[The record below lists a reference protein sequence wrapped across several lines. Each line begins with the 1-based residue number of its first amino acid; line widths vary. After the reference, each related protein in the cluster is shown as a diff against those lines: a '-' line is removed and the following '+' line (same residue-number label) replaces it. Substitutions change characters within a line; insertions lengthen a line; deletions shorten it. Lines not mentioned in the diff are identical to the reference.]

1 MGAKSTKRK
10 KKQEQNIDTMEQDRN
25 EPYYNVIGV
34 DHTIIRSI
42 IEARRQPVSSYTT
55 GQEKCYDPRDR
66 TLTFV
71 DGDDDLDCK

>member
-10 KKQEQNIDTMEQDRN
+10 KEQEQNIDTPERHS
-25 EPYYNVIGV
+25 VIV
-34 DHTIIRSI
+34 DTIIRSL
-42 IEARRQPVSSYTT
+42 IEAHFQPVSSYTT

-71 DGDDDLDCK
+71 DGEDDLDCK

>member
-10 KKQEQNIDTMEQDRN
+10 KKQEQNIDTMEQHRN
-25 EPYYNVIGV
+25 EPYNSV
-34 DHTIIRSI
+34 TLSLNIIRAM
-42 IEARRQPVSSYTT
+42 IEARRQLVSSYTT

>member
-10 KKQEQNIDTMEQDRN
+10 KKQEQNIDTMEQHRN

-34 DHTIIRSI
+34 DHTIIRSLF
-42 IEARRQPVSSYTT
+42 EARRQPVSSHTT
-55 GQEKCYDPRDR
+55 GQEKCYDPRDH